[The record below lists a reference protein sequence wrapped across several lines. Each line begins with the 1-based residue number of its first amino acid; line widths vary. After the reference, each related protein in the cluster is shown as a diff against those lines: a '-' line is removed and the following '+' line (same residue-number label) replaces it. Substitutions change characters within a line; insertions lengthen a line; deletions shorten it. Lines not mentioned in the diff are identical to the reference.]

1 MPSSSAAVVDHPLD
15 RIGRL
20 GPPGA
25 AIGPG
30 RGGVGE
36 HPRHMGVDRGRPI
49 GAGERAEIVGR
60 GMGAEQGQ
68 VGAEI
73 GGRADPE
80 PEELAVPGKRQ
91 LGAGDVVARLVVD
104 HEPLGPVAGPLD
116 RPAEHLRGMEAER
129 VFAIGTG
136 PHPERAAHVVADD
149 AQIAFRHLE
158 DRGSGRHAH
167 PVRTLGSGIEGVAP
181 GEWVEFADAGARL
194 HRGDGDAGDDEVEP
208 GDVVGLGE
216 GVLDR
221 VPVALLEDEADIVGR
236 LRPDRGGAGG
246 QGIRGGGDRGK
257 RLVTDLDQLGR
268 VARPVMGPGDDESDI
283 VADQPHPVLAER
295 QVRRGEHRRAVG
307 LVARHRAGNAAEPR
321 RLDIGMGID
330 REHAGGGLGGGG
342 VDRADPGMGVR
353 RAQHVAIGLAGPVE
367 VVAVAPAA
375 AQQARVFPTR
385 HALADTELGH
395 GTLPTRS
402 PAESLPGR
410 R

>member
-1 MPSSSAAVVDHPLD
+1 M
-15 RIGRL
+15 
-20 GPPGA
+20 
-25 AIGPG
+25 
-30 RGGVGE
+30 
-36 HPRHMGVDRGRPI
+36 
-49 GAGERAEIVGR
+49 
-60 GMGAEQGQ
+60 Q
-68 VGAEI
+68 
-73 GGRADPE
+73 
-80 PEELAVPGKRQ
+80 
-91 LGAGDVVARLVVD
+91 
-104 HEPLGPVAGPLD
+104 
-116 RPAEHLRGMEAER
+116 AER
-129 VFAIGTG
+129 VFAIGAG
-136 PHPERAAHVVADD
+136 PHPEGAAHVVADH

-167 PVRTLGSGIEGVAP
+167 PVRSLGSGIEGVAP
-181 GEWVEFADAGARL
+181 GEGVELADAGARL
-194 HRGDGDAGDDEVEP
+194 HRGNGDAGDDEVEP
-208 GDVVGLGE
+208 GDMVGLGE

-221 VPVALLEDEADIVGR
+221 AAVALLEDEADIVGR

-257 RLVTDLDQLGR
+257 RLVIDLDQLGR
-268 VARPVMGPGDDESDI
+268 VARQVMGPGDDESDI

-307 LVARHRAGNAAEPR
+307 LVARHRAGDAAEPG

-330 REHAGGGLGGGG
+330 REHAGGGRGGGG

-353 RAQHVAIGLAGPVE
+353 RAQHVAIGLAGAVE

-385 HALADTELGH
+385 HALADAELGH
-395 GTLPTRS
+395 ETLPTRS